1 MEEQI
6 YKYHGLAYIETYYEF
21 RNYTAEIEDS
31 DLHNFYSTE
40 SENYCNVLNE
50 LFDGKTITS
59 IKWDY
64 TGSNAI
70 KIIVTATRELTEKEL
85 VELNDVVTS
94 LNHSEINANIQ
105 CEEFMPEDTGLS
117 ECFMN
122 FQLV

>member
-6 YKYHGLAYIETYYEF
+6 YKYHDCDYIETYDDCEDYTDDIDDEDLEEF
-21 RNYTAEIEDS
+21 FRSA
-31 DLHNFYSTE
+31 
-40 SENYCNVLNE
+40 SENYGDDLNE

-70 KIIVTATRELTEKEL
+70 EIIVTATRELTEKEL

-117 ECFMN
+117 ECVMN